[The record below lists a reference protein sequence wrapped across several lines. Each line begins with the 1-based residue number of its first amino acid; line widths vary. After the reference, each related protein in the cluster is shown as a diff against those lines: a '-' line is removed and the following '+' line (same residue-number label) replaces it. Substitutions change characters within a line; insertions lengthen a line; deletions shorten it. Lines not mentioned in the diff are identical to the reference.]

1 MLNIFFMCF
10 LAICMSS
17 LGKCLF
23 RSSTHFLTVLFFWYW
38 ANMSYLHIAEMNP
51 LSVPLFAN
59 IFSYSEGCLFFLFMV
74 SFSVQ
79 SLLSLIMSHHL
90 FLFSLLLRGG
100 SKIILFGF
108 MSKSILPVF
117 SPKSFIVSCLTFRS
131 LLHFEFIFKF
141 CVWLKCVFNVIIFPD
156 S

>member
-1 MLNIFFMCF
+1 
-10 LAICMSS
+10 
-17 LGKCLF
+17 
-23 RSSTHFLTVLFFWYW
+23 
-38 ANMSYLHIAEMNP
+38 MSYLHIAEMNT

-59 IFSYSEGCLFFLFMV
+59 IFSYSGGCLFFLFMV